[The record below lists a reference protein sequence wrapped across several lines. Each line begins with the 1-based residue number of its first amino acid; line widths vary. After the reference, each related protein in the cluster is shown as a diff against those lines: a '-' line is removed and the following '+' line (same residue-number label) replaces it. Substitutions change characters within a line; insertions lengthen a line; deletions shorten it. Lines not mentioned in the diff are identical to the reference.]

1 MNQPEP
7 PEEYKERNER
17 VMTAVN
23 LKEPDRVPITPMT
36 EFYPAVQ
43 KGIEKKEIMY
53 NPEKMSKAFQDVL
66 VPLDCDQLP
75 PLVAGLSSGPG
86 TLLDLFMPQF
96 FKWPGA
102 PTEDRRLGD
111 DTRFQYDEKEF
122 MEAEEYEEILTDP
135 TGFLLRKILPRHFS
149 SFESF
154 EKFPDK
160 ASLANGY
167 MTIMQFPMFFGD
179 PSVRET
185 MEKMQ
190 KAAKAGLEWM
200 EVQKNY
206 EMELMKQG
214 YPVQFNTLTQAPYD
228 VVSEFLRGLEGTM
241 LDIYRHPE
249 ELKEL
254 MNLLVDSLIRAPVKA
269 SGNFPQKIV
278 FIPLHRGADS
288 FMSNEQFEEFYWP
301 TLTKVMEG
309 LIENDLIPMPFF
321 EGSYDQRLEYLKEF
335 AKKHQ
340 GKLIYWFDK
349 TDIIHAKEVFGD
361 YATIK
366 GNIPGTLLTTGTPEK
381 VKEYT
386 KKIIDGCADGGGFLV
401 DGGVSGIP
409 DEAKPENVKAMVETV
424 KEHGQY

>member
-1 MNQPEP
+1 MSEPEP
-7 PEEYKERNER
+7 PEEYKERNRR

-43 KGIEKKEIMY
+43 KGMTKKEVMY
-53 NPEKMSKAFQDVL
+53 NPEKMSEAFQDVL
-66 VPLDCDQLP
+66 VPLDVDQLP
-75 PLVAGLSSGPG
+75 PLVAGMSSGPG
-86 TLLDLFMPQF
+86 SLLDLFVPQF

-102 PTEDRRLGD
+102 SPEDRRLGE

-122 MEAEEYEEILTDP
+122 MEAEEYEEILNDP

-149 SFESF
+149 TFESF
-154 EKFPDK
+154 ERFPDK

-167 MTIMQFPMFFGD
+167 ITMMQFPMFFGD
-179 PSVRET
+179 PAVQET

-190 KAAKAGLEWM
+190 KTAKVGFEWM
-200 EVQKNY
+200 EIQKTH

-241 LDIYRHPE
+241 LDMYRHPE

-254 MNLLVDSLIRAPVKA
+254 MNLLVESLIRAPVMA
-269 SGNFPQKIV
+269 SENFPQKIV
-278 FIPLHRGADS
+278 FIPLHRSADD

-321 EGSYDQRLEYLKEF
+321 EGGYNQRLEYLKEF
-335 AKKHQ
+335 AKKHK
-340 GKLIYWFDK
+340 GKVIY
-349 TDIIHAKEVFGD
+349 
-361 YATIK
+361 
-366 GNIPGTLLTTGTPEK
+366 
-381 VKEYT
+381 
-386 KKIIDGCADGGGFLV
+386 
-401 DGGVSGIP
+401 
-409 DEAKPENVKAMVETV
+409 
-424 KEHGQY
+424 